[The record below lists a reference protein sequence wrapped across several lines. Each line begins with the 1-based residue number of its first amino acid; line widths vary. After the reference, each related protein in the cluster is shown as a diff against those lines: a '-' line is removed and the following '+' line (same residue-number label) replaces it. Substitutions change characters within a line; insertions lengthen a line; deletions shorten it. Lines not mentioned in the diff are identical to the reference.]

1 LKSERRD
8 IEYIGQYRCSARA
21 KETLRR
27 GEAYVDSAMVDWS
40 LFAEFADEFSLDV
53 ERDNKSVWDPRWLV
67 RGLARFGSSIPAT
80 LATKFRRPE
89 PLRAVRSPRGASNQE
104 ESPGLPANAGP
115 RAVGEASRRKRGRS
129 DFDFTFLD
137 GGRAV
142 LSDRRTRS
150 IGGSGTPGFDPA
162 IYERAKAATFRMAG
176 GRSRR
181 YLPLSENEVV
191 DKVLHLDKSAGAPFF
206 CNTSLILDRGI
217 QRSRDV
223 RAGRIGFD
231 PYVAYR
237 RIQHGSSGPK
247 GRLVWGSP
255 LATTI
260 LAASFA
266 KAAYK
271 GLVRRHCFSYG
282 YQKAEVGAFISEF
295 QAVARRVYCLD
306 FSGFD
311 STVPAFV
318 IGDAFDIVHSHLLLD
333 AEETD
338 LFYRLTNDFIH
349 SRIVLPDASIY
360 QKHRGIPSGSPFTSI
375 VGSICNLIILNYIW
389 IRLTDAALKE
399 DRVLVLG
406 DDSIVA
412 TNSIVSLDS
421 IARVANE
428 LGMEV
433 SVSKSKVAA
442 RGDRV
447 EFLGHEW
454 ENARPHR
461 PRRDVAIRLVFEE
474 KHRPRDI
481 TMTYM
486 RLYGFTSDCFEAYDM
501 VIELIHSPGMDISDS
516 LHRLATMARG
526 SPMDLGELG
535 IGRLR
540 YLISHEPELLPHG
553 LDVNAK
559 LAAVGIKY

>member
-1 LKSERRD
+1 MSERRD
-8 IEYIGQYRCSARA
+8 VEYIGQYRCSARA

-40 LFAEFADEFSLDV
+40 LFAEFSDEFSLDV

-67 RGLARFGSSIPAT
+67 RGLARFGSSVPAS

-89 PLRAVRSPRGASNQE
+89 PLREARTSRGASNQKESPRGASSA
-104 ESPGLPANAGP
+104 SP
-115 RAVGEASRRKRGRS
+115 RTVGSASRHQRGRS
-129 DFDFTFLD
+129 DFDFTFLN

-142 LSDRRTRS
+142 LSDRRTRNF
-150 IGGSGTPGFDPA
+150 GGSGTPGFDPA
-162 IYERAKAATFRMAG
+162 VYERAKAATFRMAG

-181 YLPLSENEVV
+181 HVPLHENEVV
-191 DKVLHLDKSAGAPFF
+191 DKVLHLNKSAGAPFF
-206 CNTSLILDRGI
+206 ANTSLVLDRGI

-271 GLVRRHCFSYG
+271 GLIRRHCFSYG

-295 QAVARRVYCLD
+295 QAVTKRVYCLD

-311 STVPAFV
+311 SSVPAFI
-318 IGDAFDIVHSHLLLD
+318 IGDAFEIVRTHLEMD
-333 AEETD
+333 DEETD

-375 VGSICNLIILNYIW
+375 VGSICNLLILKSNRYSSSSW
-389 IRLTDAALKE
+389 RAWHGGKCFQE
-399 DRVLVLG
+399 QSRCSRRPGGVSGSRVG
-406 DDSIVA
+406 
-412 TNSIVSLDS
+412 
-421 IARVANE
+421 
-428 LGMEV
+428 
-433 SVSKSKVAA
+433 
-442 RGDRV
+442 
-447 EFLGHEW
+447 EFT
-454 ENARPHR
+454 P
-461 PRRDVAIRLVFEE
+461 
-474 KHRPRDI
+474 
-481 TMTYM
+481 T
-486 RLYGFTSDCFEAYDM
+486 
-501 VIELIHSPGMDISDS
+501 
-516 LHRLATMARG
+516 
-526 SPMDLGELG
+526 
-535 IGRLR
+535 
-540 YLISHEPELLPHG
+540 
-553 LDVNAK
+553 
-559 LAAVGIKY
+559 